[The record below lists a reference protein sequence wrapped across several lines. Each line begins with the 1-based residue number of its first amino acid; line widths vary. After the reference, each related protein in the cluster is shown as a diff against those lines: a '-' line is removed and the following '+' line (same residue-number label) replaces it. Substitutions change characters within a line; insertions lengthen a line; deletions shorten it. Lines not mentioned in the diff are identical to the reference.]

1 MLYYLIIFLQKFK
14 KNNQVKTKLKDY
26 DIPSSFRFQQKL
38 LDLNDVKPIKNIFL
52 KIQRMNEVQ
61 IKIDLPLNKT
71 SQNF

>member
-1 MLYYLIIFLQKFK
+1 MLYYLIIFLQNFK